1 MNMPARCPEHAPRTR
16 PGIPSVTTALR
27 GVDLIIRPYS
37 RRPRRG
43 DGVSVPLTLRVDIG
57 MCAAAVTIFPGV
69 WDRLVR
75 HTRIYGAP

>member
-16 PGIPSVTTALR
+16 PGIPSGTTALR

-43 DGVSVPLTLRVDIG
+43 DGVSVPLTLR
-57 MCAAAVTIFPGV
+57 
-69 WDRLVR
+69 DRLGTDLFAIVGF
-75 HTRIYGAP
+75 TVLLKVLNVDSPVTL